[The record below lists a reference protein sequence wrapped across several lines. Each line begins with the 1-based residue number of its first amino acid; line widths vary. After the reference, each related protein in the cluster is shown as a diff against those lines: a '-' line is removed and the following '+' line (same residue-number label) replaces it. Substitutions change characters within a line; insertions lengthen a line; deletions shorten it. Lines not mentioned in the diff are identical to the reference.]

1 MPKPDYT
8 LFLRALSGQECPRPT
23 LFEPFIP
30 RLLAE
35 QLIWRRGP
43 QLWDTP
49 EHTADTMMSLRER
62 TQADV
67 VIVDAR
73 PYCMRSLF
81 RLLCTLENGL
91 CDGARAVLLSD
102 RQEILR
108 EAEHSPAVCAVGG
121 YGDTHPGNTP
131 FLRMDKTA
139 EDALS
144 EGAAGYFAADN
155 GLSLWERYR
164 GRLSVCG
171 GLGADFCNTASPVG
185 LHTVLS
191 DAFSVTRGAGFLPG
205 SGGCMDESA
214 YLQLISLLGG
224 VIRLR

>member
-1 MPKPDYT
+1 MPKPDHA
-8 LFLRALSGQECPRPT
+8 LFLRALSGLPCARPT

-30 RLLAE
+30 RVLAE

-49 EHTADTMMSLRER
+49 EHTADTLISLRER

-81 RLLCTLENGL
+81 RLLNALETGL
-91 CDGARAVLLSD
+91 CDGSAAVILSGSPD
-102 RQEILR
+102 ILR

-121 YGDTHPGNTP
+121 YGDTHPGLKP
-131 FLRMDKTA
+131 FIRMDGTA
-139 EDALS
+139 QNAVS
-144 EGAAGYFAADN
+144 EGAAGYFAAEN
-155 GLSLWERYR
+155 GLSLWQELH
-164 GRLSVCG
+164 GTIAVCG
-171 GLGADFCNTASPVG
+171 GLGAAFCNEASPVG
-185 LHTVLS
+185 LHTALREG
-191 DAFSVTRGAGFLPG
+191 FSLTGGAGYLPG
-205 SGGCMDESA
+205 SGGCMAENA

>member
-49 EHTADTMMSLRER
+49 EHTADTLISLRER

-81 RLLCTLENGL
+81 RLLNALETGL
-91 CDGARAVLLSD
+91 CEGSKAVLLSD
-102 RQEILR
+102 RQEILW

-121 YGDTHPGNTP
+121 YQDTHPGIQP
-131 FLRMDKTA
+131 FIRMDGTP

-144 EGAAGYFAADN
+144 EGAAGYFAAEN
-155 GLSLWERYR
+155 GLALWHKVR
-164 GRLSVCG
+164 GKLAVCG
-171 GLGADFCNTASPVG
+171 GLGVSYCNDASPVG
-185 LHTVLS
+185 LHTVIA
-191 DAFSVTRGAGFLPG
+191 DAFSLTGGAGFLPG
-205 SGGCMDESA
+205 SGGCMSENS